1 MKRVIVDYA
10 KLTHEILNLLVDKFP
25 DGYDDSNIIRFR
37 NAQNELIEA
46 VEVRTE
52 DTIFLVKISTNLADR
67 IENYDEDDEI
77 AAEIEPIEGL
87 SLDDDEDA
95 DIDDDSLDKPDF
107 KDDDD
112 SGDDD
117 DDDDDDTDESD
128 LPEEDDD
135 DDEE

>member
-52 DTIFLVKISTNLADR
+52 DTIYLVKISTKLADR

-77 AAEIEPIEGL
+77 AAEIEPIEDGI
-87 SLDDDEDA
+87 SLDDDDVA
-95 DIDDDSLDKPDF
+95 
-107 KDDDD
+107 DDDD
-112 SGDDD
+112 DDVDEYKDPVDKEDGDDD
-117 DDDDDDTDESD
+117 DDDEADSSEEED
-128 LPEEDDD
+128 EDDD
-135 DDEE
+135 E